1 MNTLA
6 LVWLYAGMNIGPIY
20 APSRTLTDQFASI
33 IGGLLHALSVTRHEN
48 RLWGPLLMV
57 VYARMGRAQKLLGGL
72 AERIGNGWRPAVARA
87 RAPRAVAD
95 RPAVS
100 APPAVVVPR
109 QFGWVVQM
117 APHVH
122 LVNPWRF
129 QLEDMLVNN
138 PEMALVVAGV
148 PQMGRELRPLCH
160 MLAIKVPDWL
170 KLPKRKRKPRPDPA
184 IPVPG
189 ETPEQADRRVA
200 RMSEKAFINLLTPEC
215 EFLKWRPPH
224 SVGYG
229 RSGIRIKR
237 S

>member
-1 MNTLA
+1 
-6 LVWLYAGMNIGPIY
+6 MNIGPIY

-57 VYARMGRAQKLLGGL
+57 VYARMGRAHTLLRGL

-87 RAPRAVAD
+87 RAPRAVSD

-117 APHVH
+117 APQVH

-138 PEMALVVAGV
+138 PE
-148 PQMGRELRPLCH
+148 
-160 MLAIKVPDWL
+160 I
-170 KLPKRKRKPRPDPA
+170 
-184 IPVPG
+184 
-189 ETPEQADRRVA
+189 DR
-200 RMSEKAFINLLTPEC
+200 
-215 EFLKWRPPH
+215 
-224 SVGYG
+224 
-229 RSGIRIKR
+229 
-237 S
+237 